1 MNMENENKDAIWPF
15 AKFIVAGLIVFFVG
29 VWAYT
34 SFFKK
39 EIDGFDYSKVLVE
52 KKIHVYD
59 HLNGAI
65 KITDTSGQVLTIIEN
80 KGAFARVVFRTLAKE
95 RIMVGVGPEK
105 PFILTARQNGILSIS
120 DPITNS
126 NIDINAF
133 GETNMKL
140 FSELLAFND
149 TK

>member
-1 MNMENENKDAIWPF
+1 MNMGNENKDAIWPF

-80 KGAFARVVFRTLAKE
+80 NGAFARVVFRTLAKE

-133 GETNMKL
+133 GESNMKL

>member
-15 AKFIVAGLIVFFVG
+15 AKFIVAGLIVFLVG

-105 PFILTARQNGILSIS
+105 PFILTARQNGILSIL

-140 FSELLAFND
+140 FSELLALN
-149 TK
+149 

>member
-140 FSELLAFND
+140 FSELLAFYD

>member
-65 KITDTSGQVLTIIEN
+65 KITDTSGQVLTIIEDN
-80 KGAFARVVFRTLAKE
+80 GAFARVVFRTLAKE

-133 GETNMKL
+133 GESNMKL

>member
-1 MNMENENKDAIWPF
+1 MNMVNENKDAIWPF

-39 EIDGFDYSKVLVE
+39 EKDGFDYSKVLVE

-59 HLNGAI
+59 YLNGAI

-80 KGAFARVVFRTLAKE
+80 NGAFARVVFRTLAKE

-133 GETNMKL
+133 GESNMKL

>member
-80 KGAFARVVFRTLAKE
+80 DGAFARVVFRTLAKD

-105 PFILTARQNGILSIS
+105 PFILTARQNGILSIL

-140 FSELLAFND
+140 FSELLALN
-149 TK
+149 

>member
-80 KGAFARVVFRTLAKE
+80 KGAFVRVVFRTLAKE

-120 DPITNS
+120 DRNFRTR
-126 NIDINAF
+126 AF
-133 GETNMKL
+133 QMC
-140 FSELLAFND
+140 
-149 TK
+149 

>member
-1 MNMENENKDAIWPF
+1 MNMGNENKDAIWPF

-80 KGAFARVVFRTLAKE
+80 NGAFARVVFRTLAKE

-133 GETNMKL
+133 GESNMKL
-140 FSELLAFND
+140 FSELLAFNN

>member
-1 MNMENENKDAIWPF
+1 MNMGNENKDAIWPF

-59 HLNGAI
+59 YLNGAI

-80 KGAFARVVFRTLAKE
+80 NGAFARVVFRTLAKE

-133 GETNMKL
+133 GESNMKL

>member
-34 SFFKK
+34 SFIKK

-65 KITDTSGQVLTIIEN
+65 KITDTSGQVLTIIEDN
-80 KGAFARVVFRTLAKE
+80 GAFARVVFRTLAKE

-140 FSELLAFND
+140 FSELLAFYD

>member
-1 MNMENENKDAIWPF
+1 MNIENENKDAIWPF

-65 KITDTSGQVLTIIEN
+65 KITDTTGQVLTVIEN
-80 KGAFARVVFRTLAKE
+80 NGAFARVVFRTLAKE
-95 RIMVGVGPEK
+95 RIMAGVGPEK
-105 PFILTARQNGILSIS
+105 PFILTARQNGILSIL

-140 FSELLAFND
+140 FSELLALN
-149 TK
+149 

>member
-65 KITDTSGQVLTIIEN
+65 KITDTSGKVLTIIEN
-80 KGAFARVVFRTLAKE
+80 NGAFARVVFRTLAKE

-133 GETNMKL
+133 GESNMKL

>member
-133 GETNMKL
+133 GESNMKL

-149 TK
+149 IK

>member
-39 EIDGFDYSKVLVE
+39 EVDRFDYSKVLVE

-80 KGAFARVVFRTLAKE
+80 NGAFARVVFRTLAKE

-133 GETNMKL
+133 GESNMKL

>member
-59 HLNGAI
+59 HPNGAI

-80 KGAFARVVFRTLAKE
+80 NGAFARVVFRTLAKE

-105 PFILTARQNGILSIS
+105 PFILTVRQSGILSIS
-120 DPITNS
+120 DPITKS

-133 GETNMKL
+133 GESNMKL
-140 FSELLAFND
+140 FSELLAFYD

>member
-80 KGAFARVVFRTLAKE
+80 NGAFARVVFRTLAKE

-105 PFILTARQNGILSIS
+105 PFILTARQDGILSIS

-133 GETNMKL
+133 GESNMKL

>member
-80 KGAFARVVFRTLAKE
+80 NGAFVRVVFRTLAKE

-140 FSELLAFND
+140 FSELLAFYD

>member
-80 KGAFARVVFRTLAKE
+80 NGAFARVVFRTLAKE

>member
-1 MNMENENKDAIWPF
+1 MNIENENKDTIWPF

-29 VWAYT
+29 VWVYT

-39 EIDGFDYSKVLVE
+39 EINGFSYSKVLVE

-80 KGAFARVVFRTLAKE
+80 NGAFARVVFRTLAKD
-95 RIMVGVGPEK
+95 RIMAGVGPEK
-105 PFILTARQNGILSIS
+105 PFILTARQNGILSIL

>member
-80 KGAFARVVFRTLAKE
+80 NGAFARVVFRTLAKE

-140 FSELLAFND
+140 FSELLAFYD

>member
-80 KGAFARVVFRTLAKE
+80 NGAFARVVFRTLAKE

-120 DPITNS
+120 DPITKS

-133 GETNMKL
+133 GESNMKL

>member
-15 AKFIVAGLIVFFVG
+15 AKFIVAGLVVFFVG

-80 KGAFARVVFRTLAKE
+80 NGAFARVVFRTLAKE

-133 GETNMKL
+133 GESNMKL

>member
-1 MNMENENKDAIWPF
+1 MNMVNENKDAIWPF

-65 KITDTSGQVLTIIEN
+65 KITDTDGQVLTIIEN
-80 KGAFARVVFRTLAKE
+80 NGAFARVVFRTLAKE

-133 GETNMKL
+133 GESNMKL

>member
-65 KITDTSGQVLTIIEN
+65 KITDTGGQVLTIIEN
-80 KGAFARVVFRTLAKE
+80 NGAFARVVFRTLAKE

-133 GETNMKL
+133 GESNMKL

>member
-1 MNMENENKDAIWPF
+1 MNMENENKDAIWPY

-140 FSELLAFND
+140 FSELLALN
-149 TK
+149 

>member
-1 MNMENENKDAIWPF
+1 MKMENENKDAIWPF

-80 KGAFARVVFRTLAKE
+80 NGAFVRVVFRTLAKE

-140 FSELLAFND
+140 FSELLAFYD